1 MARKQNLMVKV
12 TPEMVERAIQNT
24 DWARIDAMSDAD
36 IVRQVAADPD
46 VAPILS
52 DAEHASVRVRMVRQ
66 RLNLTQAA
74 FARRFRVPLG
84 TIRDWE
90 QGRRRPD
97 APALALL
104 QIIDREPDA
113 ALRALGTAAAA

>member
-24 DWARIDAMSDAD
+24 DWARIDAMTDAD
-36 IVRQVAADPD
+36 IAHQVAADPD

>member
-24 DWARIDAMSDAD
+24 DWARIDAMTDAD